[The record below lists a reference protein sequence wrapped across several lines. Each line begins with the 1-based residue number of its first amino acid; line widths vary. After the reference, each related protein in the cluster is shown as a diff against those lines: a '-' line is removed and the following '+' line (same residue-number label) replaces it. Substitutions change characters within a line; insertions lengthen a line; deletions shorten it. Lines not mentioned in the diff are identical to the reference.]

1 MTTWTPDGLT
11 RIGDVEELG
20 RASRRADGTLSP
32 YVGMC
37 VGRAGGDLYVR

>member
-20 RASRRADGTLSP
+20 RALSAGSRVAQPKR
-32 YVGMC
+32 
-37 VGRAGGDLYVR
+37 